1 MELQEFLKAKDGFI
15 ADSDYYEYLKVEKVG
30 LVSYKSSDLE
40 SVMCC
45 DEENGEEFEFN
56 NLLDVTI
63 EEFII
68 DKFSS
73 DGCVVVKLHPV
84 TRGSVGIDYALQEI
98 YCYEATDY
106 NTPDTV
112 IVYNNSVFYEG

>member
-1 MELQEFLKAKDGFI
+1 MNLQEFLKVKDSFI
-15 ADSDYYEYLKVEKVG
+15 ADSNYYDYISDEKVG

-45 DEENGEEFEFN
+45 DDETGEEFEFN
-56 NLLDVTI
+56 NFLDVTI

-84 TRGSVGIDYALQEI
+84 TKGIVAIDYASQEI

-106 NTPDTV
+106 NTPETV